1 MQNEADVWAFAGL
14 VFLAAAVICVT
25 VWLLERWLMK
35 EDKPRL
41 RRALRIHKVR
51 KPRYEPHVPRR
62 RTVYP
67 DGQERAME
75 DEA

>member
-1 MQNEADVWAFAGL
+1 MLRDLYLFAGL

-25 VWLLERWLMK
+25 VHLFERWLLK

-41 RRALRIHKVR
+41 RRALRVHKVR
-51 KPRYEPHVPRR
+51 RSQYEPHVPRR
-62 RTVYP
+62 HTVYP
-67 DGQERAME
+67 DGRERAME